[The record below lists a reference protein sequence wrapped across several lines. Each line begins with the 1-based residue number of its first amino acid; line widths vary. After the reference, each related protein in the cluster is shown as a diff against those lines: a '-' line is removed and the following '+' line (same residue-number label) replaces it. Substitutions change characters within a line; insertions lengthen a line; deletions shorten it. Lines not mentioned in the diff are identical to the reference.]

1 MENQE
6 IPSQEAKRPVFL
18 TVLSIFSLIFIGF
31 SLIGILLGLLSGKL
45 SSEQMELMKIDTY
58 KLVEQFQG
66 SGMEDFSTLFEQSFR
81 MLEYQNNNFWMHNL
95 ISLLCFLTGFLGVI
109 YMIKAFK
116 KGFHMYIIYN
126 IIYVLLIYVSVP
138 ANEVPTYTI
147 IVNVIFSG
155 LFIFLYSRNLKWF
168 TK

>member
-6 IPSQEAKRPVFL
+6 ITPQEVKRPVFL
-18 TVLSIFSLIFIGF
+18 TVLSIFSFIFIGF
-31 SLIGILLGLLSGKL
+31 SLIGILLAMLSGKL
-45 SSEQMELMKIDTY
+45 SPDQMEQMKVDTY

-66 SGMEDFSTLFEQSFR
+66 SGMEDFSALFEQSFR
-81 MLEYQNNNFWMHNL
+81 MVEYQNNNFWIHNL
-95 ISLLCFLTGFLGVI
+95 VSLLCFVTGFLGVI
-109 YMIKAFK
+109 YMVKAFK

-138 ANEVPTYTI
+138 ANEVPSYSI
-147 IVNVIFSG
+147 IINVIFSG